1 MYKIYT
7 MHTSSRPRLLNVF
20 TNKGTKFK
28 LQNITDLELGMESES
43 ESVSGIACEQ
53 YMVTDKDCTGCTNVH
68 NTI

>member
-1 MYKIYT
+1 
-7 MHTSSRPRLLNVF
+7 MHTSSRPRLLKLF

-28 LQNITDLELGMESES
+28 LQNITDLELGTESES

>member
-1 MYKIYT
+1 

-28 LQNITDLELGMESES
+28 LQNITDLELGTESES
-43 ESVSGIACEQ
+43 EIACEQ